1 MDIHVIIVRGH
12 FKSCVTFSK
21 YAVIQHYMY
30 FIYVNFIILSETK
43 YETVPSVEDS
53 WNVMFSY
60 GLEFPH
66 KHLKHPHK
74 NFTSLKI
81 SDQ

>member
-1 MDIHVIIVRGH
+1 M
-12 FKSCVTFSK
+12 K
-21 YAVIQHYMY
+21 
-30 FIYVNFIILSETK
+30 TK
-43 YETVPSVEDS
+43 YDTVPSVEDS

-60 GLEFPH
+60 WLEFPH

-74 NFTSLKI
+74 NFTSLKSYIVKI